1 NVVVASEPNPEA
13 GIAIQRLNL
22 RQDLAAEFRTTA
34 QGAMPRVDEDLAL
47 RAYEPGYNPE
57 PHELSYVELA
67 ENEQI
72 AEQVRQVA
80 QVQQAELFC
89 HDDGFV
95 HHLPFY
101 AIVASP
107 AAMNRAVFFRTYS
120 PTRE

>member
-1 NVVVASEPNPEA
+1 MPPLHALERLSRALANNPDVNVVVASEPNPEA

-80 QVQQAELFC
+80 
-89 HDDGFV
+89 
-95 HHLPFY
+95 
-101 AIVASP
+101 
-107 AAMNRAVFFRTYS
+107 
-120 PTRE
+120 